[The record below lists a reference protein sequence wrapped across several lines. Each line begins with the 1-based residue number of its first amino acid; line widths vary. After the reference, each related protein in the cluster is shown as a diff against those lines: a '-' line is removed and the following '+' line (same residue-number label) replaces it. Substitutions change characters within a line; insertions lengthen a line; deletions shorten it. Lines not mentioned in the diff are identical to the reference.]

1 MPAKHAQARPVILK
15 NVCGREGTCEKDG
28 GNQMCVVGRVHVK
41 RTGGSN
47 ACGGEGTCE
56 KDGGGGSNV
65 CGGEGTCEKD
75 GGIKCVWWG
84 GYM

>member
-1 MPAKHAQARPVILK
+1 MRV
-15 NVCGREGTCEKDG
+15 VGRVHVKRTG
-28 GNQMCVVGRVHVK
+28 GGGGDQMCVVGRVHVK

-47 ACGGEGTCE
+47 ACGGEGA
-56 KDGGGGSNV
+56 
-65 CGGEGTCEKD
+65 CEKD